1 MNSPPSRRS
10 VLRAMGAASI
20 VSGAAVATSA
30 VAHAGA
36 PATSSHGGHVPAD
49 LLPGGA
55 FDRFVA
61 QQAAA
66 DVFSGTVLLAH
77 RGRTVLSR
85 SHGMADKQ
93 KAIPNRADTIF
104 NLGSITKAFTGL
116 AISQLVFE
124 NQMAYHEKL
133 GTYLDGFPAKIADT
147 VTVHQLLTHT
157 SGIGRPAT
165 GAPPTGGDWDSVEEV
180 WDGTLAIIRQVP
192 ETQFTPGTGYAYSND
207 GYWVLG
213 AIVEAVSEQ
222 PFFKYVREHILTP
235 ARMSRTDF
243 YTRPQVLAN
252 PDIAHMY
259 WTQQSGD
266 RVDFTTD
273 PQFKFVDGPDTGLYS
288 TAADLLRFITA
299 LRAGKLLDLDFL
311 SLATGSG
318 VPIASRDPDVS
329 HWFVGYGFMHDVFGG
344 RDILTRS
351 GGGPGRAT
359 RLDDF
364 QNLDWVAVVLSNYDN
379 KSIDAI
385 VTRER
390 QIITQQ
396 E

>member
-1 MNSPPSRRS
+1 MNPLPSRRS

-20 VSGAAVATSA
+20 VSSAAVATSA
-30 VAHAGA
+30 VAYAGP
-36 PATSSHGGHVPAD
+36 PATPSRGGHVPAD

-55 FDRFVA
+55 FDRLVA

-85 SHGMADKQ
+85 SHGMADQQ
-93 KAIPNRADTIF
+93 KSIPNRTDTIF

-124 NQMAYHEKL
+124 GKMAYHEKL
-133 GTYLDGFPAKIADT
+133 GTYLDGFPAGVADT
-147 VTVHQLLTHT
+147 VTIHQLLTHT

-165 GAPPTGGDWDSVEEV
+165 GNGAPPGGEWDSVEEV
-180 WDGTLAIIRQVP
+180 WDETLGIIRQIP
-192 ETQFTPGTGYAYSND
+192 ETDFIPGTSYAYSND

-213 AIVEAVSEQ
+213 AIVAAVSEQ
-222 PFFKYVREHILTP
+222 PFFEYVRQHILTP
-235 ARMSRTDF
+235 AEMSRTDF
-243 YTRPQVLAN
+243 YTRPQVLGN
-252 PDIAHMY
+252 PDIAHPY
-259 WTQQSGD
+259 WTQPSGD
-266 RVDFTTD
+266 RVDFTTT

-288 TAADLLRFITA
+288 TASDLFRFITA
-299 LRAGKLLDLDFL
+299 LRSGKLLDLDFL

-318 VPIASRDPDVS
+318 VPVAPRDPGLS
-329 HWFVGYGFMHDVFGG
+329 HWFVGYGFMHDVFG
-344 RDILTRS
+344 RRHIFTRS

-364 QNLDWVAVVLSNYDN
+364 QDLDWVAVVLSNYDD

-390 QIITQQ
+390 EIITQ